1 MKSNR
6 ITALARLTIATVLV
20 VTSAGIVAA
29 AETPTAKG
37 GASKLIP
44 KVIELHAPNNA
55 TPSVTVWIPKK
66 TTRSSGEIATAKRG
80 ATRLIYLHAPN
91 NATPSVT
98 IWTGK

>member
-1 MKSNR
+1 MNMKMRTKPIN
-6 ITALARLTIATVLV
+6 ALARLLA
-20 VTSAGIVAA
+20 VTALFAASVGLITAG
-29 AETPTAKG
+29 ETATAKG
-37 GASKLIP
+37 GATQLIQ
-44 KVIELHAPNNA
+44 LHAPNNA

-66 TTRSSGEIATAKRG
+66 TTRSSGEIATAKGG